1 MVQPAALQTPRRT
14 RRILVRVA
22 RVAIV
27 AFATTL
33 SSFGVAE
40 AAVDAKA
47 KPAAA

>member
-1 MVQPAALQTPRRT
+1 MVQPTALQTPRRT
-14 RRILVRVA
+14 RRILVCVA

-27 AFATTL
+27 AFATSL
-33 SSFGVAE
+33 SSFGVAG